1 MADLKAAAKDKP
13 AGKHE
18 DADDE
23 AADDDARVATYDN
36 GIELIKDHV
45 NQPEWEDMER
55 LAAGLLKAMGSP

>member
-23 AADDDARVATYDN
+23 AADDDARAATYDN
-36 GIELIKDHV
+36 GIELT
-45 NQPEWEDMER
+45 R
-55 LAAGLLKAMGSP
+55 TT